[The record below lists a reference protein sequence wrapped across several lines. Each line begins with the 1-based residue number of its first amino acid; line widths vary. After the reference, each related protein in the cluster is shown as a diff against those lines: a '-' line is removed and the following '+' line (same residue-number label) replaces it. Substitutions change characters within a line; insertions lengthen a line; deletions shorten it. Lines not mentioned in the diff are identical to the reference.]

1 MTTRL
6 LLASLA
12 LGTSF
17 VTAATPEIREAGRKL
32 SQTHHDSVVWLSVLA
47 KTSMDAEGNVP
58 AEVRMALA
66 NQSSEG
72 KSEVTGTLIDSTGL
86 IVTTLSGLDKASL
99 LNGQTV
105 PTGMGEIK
113 LKATG
118 EIKEIKVIASDGSEI
133 PADLVLKDEDLGIA
147 FVKIRSNSEEA
158 KGVNFKFIDLADSA
172 PGEALDDCITLGRLD
187 ESLDRTPCI
196 LAGEIIAKAE
206 KPRLTYRID
215 DESVGCPVFLANGK
229 LLGISVIPKTKKLAD
244 SSGQMQINPIILP
257 AADIAKIAAQAKA
270 APATTPV
277 PAAPA
282 TPATPAE

>member
-1 MTTRL
+1 MTTRI

-12 LGTSF
+12 LGTSL

-32 SQTHHDSVVWLSVLA
+32 SQTHHDSVVWLSVLS
-47 KTSMDAEGNVP
+47 KTTMDAEGNVP

-66 NQSSEG
+66 SQGTEA
-72 KSEVTGTLIDSTGL
+72 KSEITGTVVDASGL
-86 IVTTLSGLDKASL
+86 IVTALNGLDKASL

-118 EIKEIKVIASDGSEI
+118 EIKEIKVITSDGSEI

-147 FVKIRSNSEEA
+147 FIKVRGDSEEA
-158 KGVNFKFIDLADSA
+158 KGMTFKFIDLADSA
-172 PGEALDDCITLGRLD
+172 PAEALDDCITLGRLD
-187 ESLDRTPCI
+187 ESMNRTPCM
-196 LAGEIIAKAE
+196 LAGEVIAKSE

-215 DESVGCPVFLANGK
+215 DDSVGCPVFLAGGK
-229 LLGISVIPKTKKLAD
+229 LLGVSVIPKTKKLAD
-244 SSGQMQINPIILP
+244 SSGQMQITPIILP
-257 AADIAKIAAQAKA
+257 AADIAKIASQAKA
-270 APATTPV
+270 APATAPV

-282 TPATPAE
+282 TPAAPAE